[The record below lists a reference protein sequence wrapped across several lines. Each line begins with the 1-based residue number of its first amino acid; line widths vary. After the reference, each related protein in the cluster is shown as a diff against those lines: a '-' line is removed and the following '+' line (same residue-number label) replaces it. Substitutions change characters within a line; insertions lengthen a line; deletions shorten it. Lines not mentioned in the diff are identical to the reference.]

1 MSYGLGN
8 LNWWLTGNFRIKEMA
23 PADSA
28 RTKIQDLI
36 DHISPSVDSS
46 EKEIDTHEVEYTI
59 EAHSPTPTWF

>member
-1 MSYGLGN
+1 
-8 LNWWLTGNFRIKEMA
+8 MA